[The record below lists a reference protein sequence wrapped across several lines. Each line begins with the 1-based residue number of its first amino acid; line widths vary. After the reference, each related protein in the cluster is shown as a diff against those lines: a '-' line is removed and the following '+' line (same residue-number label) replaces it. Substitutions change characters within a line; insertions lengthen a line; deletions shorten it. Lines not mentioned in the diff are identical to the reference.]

1 MPEVVAVALVGTL
14 TALATGLGAIPVFL
28 LGARIAEFRP
38 FLWGLTIGLMS
49 VASVVGLVLPALDE
63 DEPAAVV
70 AGIAVGVAFLLLARH
85 WLGTHELSPTRLR
98 SAGGRRALLV
108 FFVLFVHSLPEG
120 FAIGTAWASNREGL
134 GLFVF
139 LAIALQNIPEGTS
152 VAIPMAAERF
162 RARDQ
167 FWAAVGTSAPQPFGA
182 VLAFLLVDE
191 ISGLLPFSFGFAAG
205 AMLALVVVELVPQAL
220 LSRRYA
226 AACGGAAVG
235 AGVMLAL
242 AALLGV

>member
-1 MPEVVAVALVGTL
+1 M
-14 TALATGLGAIPVFL
+14 
-28 LGARIAEFRP
+28 
-38 FLWGLTIGLMS
+38 
-49 VASVVGLVLPALDE
+49 
-63 DEPAAVV
+63 
-70 AGIAVGVAFLLLARH
+70 
-85 WLGTHELSPTRLR
+85 
-98 SAGGRRALLV
+98 
-108 FFVLFVHSLPEG
+108 HSLPEG

-152 VAIPMAAERF
+152 IAIPMAAEHF

-220 LSRRYA
+220 LSRSYA
-226 AACGGAAVG
+226 AACGGAAAG
-235 AGVMLAL
+235 ASRDARVRGPARRLAHRL
-242 AALLGV
+242 WNCASSVEPLRASVELSPPETAWATRSK